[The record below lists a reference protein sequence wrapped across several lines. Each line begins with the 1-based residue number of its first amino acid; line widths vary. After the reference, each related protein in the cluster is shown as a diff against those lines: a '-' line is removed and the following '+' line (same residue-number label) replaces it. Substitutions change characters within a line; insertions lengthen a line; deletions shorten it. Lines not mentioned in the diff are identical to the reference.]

1 MAPRS
6 EPVGVILAGGLGRRI
21 GGAKAIV
28 ELCGRP
34 LIAYPMYA
42 LRAVLTDVAIVG
54 KPDTEL
60 PSLPGAA
67 VWSEPVL
74 PRHPLVGILHALGMA
89 AGRPVLVCAGDLP
102 FVTPA
107 LIERIARASRAPAAD
122 RAPAASR
129 IPDEDL
135 TPGTTGSAGAD
146 PGPSLAVLAA
156 RGGAAQ
162 PLLGCYEPGAAEPL
176 ASALAKAAQ
185 GTRLP
190 TMREAVAAL
199 GPRLLEV
206 GDEDGDALFNVNC
219 AQDLLRAEAML
230 GANSA
235 EREVVGA
242 DARRQLHG

>member
-67 VWSEPVL
+67 VWSEPAL

-107 LIERIARASRAPAAD
+107 LIERIA
-122 RAPAASR
+122 
-129 IPDEDL
+129 
-135 TPGTTGSAGAD
+135 GAD
-146 PGPSLAVLAA
+146 PGPSLAVLVAC
-156 RGGAAQ
+156 GGASQ

-176 ASALAKAAQ
+176 ASALAEAAQ
-185 GTRLP
+185 GARLP

-219 AQDLLRAEAML
+219 AQDLLKAEAML
-230 GANSA
+230 AANSA

-242 DARRQLHG
+242 HARRQLHG